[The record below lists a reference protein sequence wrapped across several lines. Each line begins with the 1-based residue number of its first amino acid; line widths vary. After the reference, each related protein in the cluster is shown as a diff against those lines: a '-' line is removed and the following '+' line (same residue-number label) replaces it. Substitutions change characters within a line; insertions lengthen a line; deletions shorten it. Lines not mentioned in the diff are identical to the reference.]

1 MGAPFRP
8 SNPPAPRGGTRSY
21 KNDDTGTMAA
31 KGIGRRSYR
40 ERNLAENGNY
50 LSGRTII
57 ITITNNNN
65 NKKGR
70 VCILYHDS
78 LTTRRDGRT
87 ERRIPPITGR
97 PGRESGRTPPP
108 TNFTSPPG
116 ACAEEGQQKNT
127 RFQGSQQGRARKT
140 SVTGRNHTPAHSRVM
155 RHGKNTHSR
164 TSTYRNVLTSA
175 VRHNSHSSIRA
186 QIGR

>member
-108 TNFTSPPG
+108 TNFTSPPRRMRG
-116 ACAEEGQQKNT
+116 RGPTEKHAIPRIATRKGTEDLGYGKEPHARALSRIRCAMG
-127 RFQGSQQGRARKT
+127 KT
-140 SVTGRNHTPAHSRVM
+140 HTLQRLRTGTCSHPQLGTTHTHRSVRR
-155 RHGKNTHSR
+155 
-164 TSTYRNVLTSA
+164 
-175 VRHNSHSSIRA
+175 
-186 QIGR
+186 